1 MALGSCVG
9 KFAVL
14 SLGRCFC
21 PFPGGPEGPGPWG
34 TPPSPGLV
42 QAAHDLA
49 KLLQHP
55 ALLPGF
61 LTVVSWCELGHGPE
75 FVAPWWGRK
84 GGFVQAG
91 GGWAVLG
98 SEAWTWRPVV
108 LACRR
113 AGPDDA
119 QDAGLPGDT
128 SRCCLLLL
136 HIA

>member
-1 MALGSCVG
+1 MG

-21 PFPGGPEGPGPWG
+21 SFPGGPEELRVGPGPWG

-61 LTVVSWCELGHGPE
+61 LTVVSWCMPGRGPE

-91 GGWAVLG
+91 GGQCWSLRLG
-98 SEAWTWRPVV
+98 RGAR
-108 LACRR
+108 LCLR